1 MPVFQNFPMLR
12 PGEFVQVRT
21 HILEGTILEEA
32 HAFFA
37 VVTMNTP
44 PLPRQCEV
52 GSLYLFIYICYTEE
66 KKD

>member
-21 HILEGTILEEA
+21 DILEGTVLEEA

-37 VVTMNTP
+37 VVSMNTP
-44 PLPRQCEV
+44 PSPQAV
-52 GSLYLFIYICYTEE
+52 
-66 KKD
+66 